1 MPKRADN
8 LLADIVLA
16 PETVLAFSAGK
27 TRQDLDTDLLLR
39 SAIERQL
46 LIVGEA
52 IRQLRD
58 VDLKLVIQ
66 MSEYKRIIDFRNVL
80 AHGYDV
86 VSVDIVWQV
95 VNDKLPVL
103 LGEARAMQAARFGQ
117 S

>member
-1 MPKRADN
+1 MPKRADK

-16 PETVLAFSAGK
+16 AEAVLVFSAGK

-39 SAIERQL
+39 SAIKRQL

-58 VDLKLVIQ
+58 VDLSLVLQI
-66 MSEYKRIIDFRNVL
+66 SEYKRIIDFRNVL

-86 VSVDIVWQV
+86 VSVDIIWQV

-103 LGEARAMQAARFGQ
+103 LQETRAIQVARFGQ
-117 S
+117 